1 MASVF
6 TNHKIKSAVWMSKR
20 KMREVAGI
28 WGRAMNPQPSGK

>member
-1 MASVF
+1 
-6 TNHKIKSAVWMSKR
+6 MSKR